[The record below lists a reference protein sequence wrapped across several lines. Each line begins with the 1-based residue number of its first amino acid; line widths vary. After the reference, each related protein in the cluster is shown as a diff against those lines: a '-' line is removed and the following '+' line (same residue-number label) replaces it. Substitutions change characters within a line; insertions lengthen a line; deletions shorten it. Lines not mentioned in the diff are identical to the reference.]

1 MSRSPDYDIEAADL
15 VARTLRAVA
24 ADTRV
29 ADRDEAA
36 VPIASLP
43 APVDL
48 TARRS
53 RPRTRVL
60 MAGAAAAAVLVAA
73 LVWVGHD
80 PPGPSDTTDLGR
92 PVEGTGLAPT
102 EIRPGHIPAGL
113 EPLPGL
119 QTDSGVLYTT
129 QAFLLEP
136 PEGGQ
141 LLTVVVTP
149 PDGALPTADEL
160 SHMVDALSTM
170 TGTESGRSRAA
181 DAPDGE
187 SVGYITLPI
196 GEVDEVLVRTVH
208 DELVAE
214 GIGVE
219 RFAVDS
225 GWIVRDVDVSW
236 MPGVAPT
243 VMRRYADVGRNLDV
257 YTVFGD
263 IGSARDTTPLM
274 HDATPYPVN
283 GNMGWQTTTAEG
295 DTVVVWQAAP
305 GTVAAVV
312 ASEAVADQ
320 VPAVIE
326 SMPAPEPTP
335 GEHPNWRLVDRSA
348 DGDVPWVVEVGDFVP
363 GIAERPCMS
372 LWVAGQVPV
381 QACTLS
387 QMPTAYTDTFSAVTH
402 VDDDVTVVFG
412 LFAPAVASVETDAS
426 GAEHAQVEARP
437 IDPDDPFSLRY
448 ALLTIHGGRE
458 APQTFRF
465 LDAQGEVLDTRS
477 LNLNEVGG

>member
-15 VARTLRAVA
+15 VTRTLRAVA

-53 RPRTRVL
+53 RRRTRVL

-80 PPGPSDTTDLGR
+80 PSGPSDTTDLGR
-92 PVEGTGLAPT
+92 PAEGTGLAPT
-102 EIRPGHIPAGL
+102 EIQPGHIPTGL
-113 EPLPGL
+113 QPLPGL

-129 QAFLLEP
+129 QAYLLEP
-136 PEGGQ
+136 PEGGR

-160 SHMVDALSTM
+160 SHMADALSTM
-170 TGTESGRSRAA
+170 TGTESGRSRIT
-181 DAPDGE
+181 DAPNGE

-196 GEVDEVLVRTVH
+196 GAVNEDVVATVQ
-208 DELVAE
+208 DVLVAE
-214 GIGVE
+214 GVGVSQ
-219 RFAVDS
+219 FAIDS
-225 GWIVRDVDVSW
+225 GWAEQAVDVSW
-236 MPGVAPT
+236 VPGLAPT
-243 VMRRYADVGRNLDV
+243 VGRRYADVGRNLDV
-257 YTVFGD
+257 YTAFGD
-263 IGSARDTTPLM
+263 IPSAMAVTALM
-274 HDATPYPVN
+274 PDAAPYPVG
-283 GNMGWQTTTAEG
+283 GNMGWHVTGPNG
-295 DTVVVWQAAP
+295 DSVVVWQAAP
-305 GTVAAVV
+305 GTVMAVV
-312 ASEAVADQ
+312 ASEALADD

-326 SMPAPEPTP
+326 SITPPEPAP
-335 GEHPNWRLVDRSA
+335 GEHPNWRPVGASA
-348 DGDVPWVVEVGDFVP
+348 AGEVPWLVEAGDFVR
-363 GIAERPCMS
+363 GTDERPCVS
-372 LWVAGQVPV
+372 LWVAGQAPL
-381 QACTLS
+381 LS
-387 QMPTAYTDTFSAVTH
+387 CGLTPPAGYFNSFGAVTH

-437 IDPDDPFSLRY
+437 LDPDDPFSLRY

-458 APQTFRF
+458 EPQTFRF